1 MLKSIVPLQT
11 WNKSAEFLCL
21 LILVPVLPACSEF
34 QLYQIFQEIYK
45 IEEKQKV
52 KAENKTCYE
61 VEALQNWFKH
71 THDI

>member
-1 MLKSIVPLQT
+1 MS
-11 WNKSAEFLCL
+11 F